1 MVAKRRVF
9 GKAFKAK
16 VALAAIREDKTLAE
30 LAGKF
35 GVHANQVSAWRQQ
48 LLDRAAELFEDG
60 RSRKG
65 TEEGATAEAR
75 KNADTQSLA
84 HRISRDRT
92 VDSDVDACILSAV
105 P

>member
-1 MVAKRRVF
+1 MVGKRRVF

-16 VALAAIREDKTLAE
+16 VALAAIREDKTLSE

-48 LLDRAAELFEDG
+48 LLDGAAELFEDG

-65 TEEGATAEAR
+65 DEEGATSEELYEQIGRLKMELDWLKKKAS
-75 KNADTQSLA
+75 QFG
-84 HRISRDRT
+84 
-92 VDSDVDACILSAV
+92 
-105 P
+105 

>member
-48 LLDRAAELFEDG
+48 LLDRVAELFEDG
-60 RSRKG
+60 RSCKG
-65 TEEGATAEAR
+65 AGEGATAEELYEQIGRLKMELDWLKKKA
-75 KNADTQSLA
+75 AEFG
-84 HRISRDRT
+84 
-92 VDSDVDACILSAV
+92 
-105 P
+105 

>member
-16 VALAAIREDKTLAE
+16 VALAAVREDKTLAE

-48 LLDRAAELFEDG
+48 LLDRVAELFEDG

-65 TEEGATAEAR
+65 TEEGATAEELYEQIGRLKMELDWLKKKA
-75 KNADTQSLA
+75 AQFG
-84 HRISRDRT
+84 
-92 VDSDVDACILSAV
+92 
-105 P
+105 